1 MSKKNSSK
9 NYKNINNKEIIED
22 DQIDNNINN
31 MYDETSKINE
41 DSNFKNISSYIK
53 EEKLR
58 IRPELNDLK
67 REVLHFGSDII
78 DEEDQKKYE
87 DRPILEKFGHK
98 LYKVYEIIE
107 HYVHVVLSIV
117 AAIYIIYYTNLFY
130 NLYFNPKIYKFYL
143 YLSAFL
149 FILDILIFMYIFLYL
164 PTIKKLDEQTVDKE
178 FDEVV
183 PYCTAIG
190 VVAFICLI
198 ISMWNVYRWYSIPIV
213 LLIFWGIIMSANIVQ
228 TRIFGNIFFVSIIIT
243 MLFSY
248 KFIKGPGK
256 TYY

>member
-9 NYKNINNKEIIED
+9 NKNAINNKEVTEEEL
-22 DQIDNNINN
+22 DNNINN
-31 MYDETSKINE
+31 TYDETSKLNE
-41 DSNFKNISSYIK
+41 DSNFRNIASYIK

-67 REVLHFGSDII
+67 REVLHYGSDII
-78 DEEDQKKYE
+78 DGEDEKKYE
-87 DRPILEKFGHK
+87 DRPFLEKLGHK
-98 LYKVYEIIE
+98 AYKVYEVVE
-107 HYVHVVLSIV
+107 HYVHVFLSIA

-130 NLYFNPKIYKFYL
+130 NLYFNPKINKFYL
-143 YLSAFL
+143 YLSGFL
-149 FILDILIFMYIFLYL
+149 FILDILIFMYIYLYL
-164 PTIKKLDEQTVDKE
+164 PYIKKLDEDTVEKE

-198 ISMWNVYRWYSIPIV
+198 SSMWSVYRWYSIPIV
-213 LLIFWGIIMSANIVQ
+213 LIIFWGIVMSANIIQ
-228 TRIFGNIFFVSIIIT
+228 TRIFGNIFFISIITT

-248 KFIKGPGK
+248 KFIRGPGK

>member
-1 MSKKNSSK
+1 MSKKNSSI
-9 NYKNINNKEIIED
+9 NFKNINNKKITKE
-22 DQIDNNINN
+22 QSDNNNN
-31 MYDETSKINE
+31 NIYDETSKLNE
-41 DSNFKNISSYIK
+41 DSNFHNLSSYIK

-67 REVLHFGSDII
+67 REVLHYGSDII

-87 DRPILEKFGHK
+87 DRPALEKLGHII
-98 LYKVYEIIE
+98 YKAYEVLE
-107 HYVHVVLSIV
+107 HYVHVVLSII

-130 NLYFNPKIYKFYL
+130 NLYFNPKINKFYL
-143 YLSAFL
+143 YLSGFL
-149 FILDILIFMYIFLYL
+149 FIVDILIFMYIYLYL
-164 PTIKKLDEQTVDKE
+164 PNIKKLNEDIVEKE

-198 ISMWNVYRWYSIPIV
+198 VSMWNVYRWYSIPMV

-228 TRIFGNIFFVSIIIT
+228 TGMLGNIFFISIILA